1 MKLEK
6 AEELIIPIRCDRS
19 ALLTI
24 VANHQQVKYL
34 IETSFLYIA

>member
-6 AEELIIPIRCDRS
+6 AEELIIPIRFDRS

-24 VANHQQVKYL
+24 VANRQQVKY
-34 IETSFLYIA
+34 

>member
-24 VANHQQVKYL
+24 VANRQQVKY
-34 IETSFLYIA
+34 